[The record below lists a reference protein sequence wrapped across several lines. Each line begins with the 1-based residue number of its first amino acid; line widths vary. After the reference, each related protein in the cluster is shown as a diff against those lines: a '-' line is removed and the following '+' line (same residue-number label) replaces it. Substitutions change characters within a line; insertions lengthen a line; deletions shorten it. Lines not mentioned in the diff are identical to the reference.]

1 MDLFDLFFVN
11 IAYAAEIDTF
21 IRNVNRLILNPLIT
35 LLFAL
40 AFVYFFYGVFEFISN
55 QNNEEKKT
63 AGKQHMIWGVIGLT
77 IMVGVWGILSLLL
90 KTFNITGIDPKAGT
104 VNLPNYP
111 Q

>member
-63 AGKQHMIWGVIGLT
+63 AGKQHMIWGVIGRT
-77 IMVGVWGILSLLL
+77 SIRNG
-90 KTFNITGIDPKAGT
+90 F
-104 VNLPNYP
+104 
-111 Q
+111 